1 MDTVSVAFDPGE
13 ICGVVLPV
21 HEVAAVVVGFV
32 HSLKSCGIW
41 PPFVTLNVT
50 EPCATVFVDSL
61 KPNSEGFPAVTVTVA
76 AARVDFAAA
85 TGTTTTSTR
94 AAAASSSVRTC
105 FMRLLDLGRA
115 HREAAPGFT
124 PSVSHGLSHLVGE
137 PVWSIVEAGRVPVG
151 NAAPRP
157 VLRPLDQP
165 VLQAPPVEVVRRH
178 LIVRNLDPD
187 EVHRRRGGPGKLVP
201 FLCNDRHGLDL
212 VEQKPRQVVDLR
224 GRRRASCEHAEV
236 DAHLERGR
244 LRPRDAECQPR
255 LRHQAPCGCQRKPRT
270 APTTPIAP
278 HNSTTPIAPASLQ
291 KCSL

>member
-41 PPFVTLNVT
+41 PPFVTVNVT

-61 KPNSEGFPAVTVTVA
+61 KPNSEGFAAVTVTVA

-115 HREAAPGFT
+115 HREAAPGLRHQSRTDFRI
-124 PSVSHGLSHLVGE
+124 
-137 PVWSIVEAGRVPVG
+137 WSEDRFV
-151 NAAPRP
+151 N
-157 VLRPLDQP
+157 
-165 VLQAPPVEVVRRH
+165 
-178 LIVRNLDPD
+178 
-187 EVHRRRGGPGKLVP
+187 RRG
-201 FLCNDRHGLDL
+201 RA
-212 VEQKPRQVVDLR
+212 RA
-224 GRRRASCEHAEV
+224 GRRRSGAPSAPP
-236 DAHLERGR
+236 ARPAGAPGAAGRGR
-244 LRPRDAECQPR
+244 
-255 LRHQAPCGCQRKPRT
+255 
-270 APTTPIAP
+270 
-278 HNSTTPIAPASLQ
+278 S
-291 KCSL
+291 